1 MWELLFLIIAA
12 NGAPVLAHALLGNHG
27 AARVDGGRVLA
38 DGAPLFGSSKTWR
51 GLAAALFAGGLAA
64 PLLGLSVGIGLA
76 AAALAMLG
84 DLLSSFIKRRLRRT
98 PGSPAGALDQVP
110 EALLPGLGLMW
121 PLGLDALDLVLLVI
135 LFTLFSRL
143 ASPLLYRLRIRRR
156 PW

>member
-1 MWELLFLIIAA
+1 MWELLVLIIAA
-12 NGAPVLAHALLGNHG
+12 NGAPVLARALLGARG

-51 GLAAALFAGGLAA
+51 GLAAALVAGALLA
-64 PLLGLSVGIGLA
+64 PLLGLAPGIGLA
-76 AAALAMLG
+76 AAGLAMAG
-84 DLLSSFIKRRLRRT
+84 DLLSSFIKRRLGRT
-98 PGSPAGALDQVP
+98 PGSPAGILDQVP
-110 EALLPGLGLMW
+110 ESLLPGLGLMW
-121 PLGLDALDLVLLVI
+121 PLGLGALDLLLLVM